1 MKTLLTLFTLLF
13 GIVGYGAVPLGLVPY
28 AQLDTNDFGV
38 TAVGHVNTRLSIHT
52 PNTPGD
58 TYYLTINGTNIN
70 NGGTNFLQSLNPT
83 AWTLPVRGADTNF
96 VDSLLRQDATGL
108 HMGTNFAG
116 IVDFFGY
123 PALTLG
129 DTGGANTYLTL
140 YPDGLFLK
148 DHFGNA
154 LNLYGQTA
162 NIGGLIYAKSIM
174 QLGTMWGKVELA
186 DDNPAH
192 TAKFQPTLPMGTSHT
207 TLGSSTNAWEGIYAG
222 STKQFQFFDVIIDP
236 GVSTNLNFAVD
247 GVTYNI
253 GAGGGSVGG
262 TTINSLDNYIPVRL
276 NAGAFDNSPLYTT
289 STNLG
294 LDSQFIFGPGTTNVL
309 YRSGTALI
317 YTNGATTVD
326 GVTFQVKNGS
336 GVTAMFGIDEDEQP
350 FARASS
356 GKFFRVEPDGGS
368 VVYDFVS
375 TGLYP
380 DPGVSLGVPTKP
392 WTDAYFS
399 STNREHELIVT
410 NGITLGGVRATAWPS
425 GTVTYPAVTN
435 ALGLTGS
442 TTTYLRSDGTQA
454 TPPGGGGEWTLVAG
468 PPFGTLLASTNA
480 IEIGDITQTTNYI
493 TAFVV
498 PGGPTVQAWSDG
510 LDTIELSADQ
520 LGTADGTGLFLNG
533 DSITPFIRTGTDITP
548 RNAGDS
554 VTLTG
559 TLTVTNAAPL
569 TTPAIEVFG
578 GMRISRYET
587 AVNYAISITNHMV
600 TATADCTLTLPS
612 AAAVGNGFQL
622 ILKAKS
628 TVSTAV
634 TVTPDGS
641 DTIDGASGN
650 ATFDPLTSYIIVS
663 DGVSDWE
670 IIAFRIAI

>member
-1 MKTLLTLFTLLF
+1 MKTLLTFFTLLF
-13 GIVGYGAVPLGLVPY
+13 GVVGYGAVPLGLVPY

-70 NGGTNFLQSLNPT
+70 NGGTNFLQSMNPT
-83 AWTLPVRGADTNF
+83 AGYLPVRGADTNF

-116 IVDFFGY
+116 IVDYFGK
-123 PALTLG
+123 PAYTLG
-129 DTGGANTYLTL
+129 DIGGVADFMIMRPNGVFFT
-140 YPDGLFLK
+140 DFN
-148 DHFGNA
+148 GNA
-154 LNLYGQTA
+154 LNLYSQNATTA
-162 NIGGLIYAKSIM
+162 GLTWGRSIV
-174 QLGTMWGKVELA
+174 QLSSMWGKVELA

-222 STKQFQFFDVIIDP
+222 STKQFQFFDVVIDP

-289 STNLG
+289 STNVG

-309 YRSGTALI
+309 FRSGTALI

-350 FARASS
+350 LARASS
-356 GKFFRVEPDGGS
+356 GKFFRIEPDGGS

-392 WTDAYFS
+392 WTDGYFS
-399 STNREHELIVT
+399 STNRENEVIIT
-410 NGITLGGVRATAWPS
+410 NGMTIGGVRRTTWP
-425 GTVTYPAVTN
+425 A
-435 ALGLTGS
+435 
-442 TTTYLRSDGTQA
+442 
-454 TPPGGGGEWTLVAG
+454 GGGGGDTNWTQSAG
-468 PPFGTLLASTNA
+468 VILANTNRVVV
-480 IEIGDITQTTNYI
+480 GDANGVTNFLSITI
-493 TAFVV
+493 F
-498 PGGPTVQAWSDG
+498 PGA
-510 LDTIELSADQ
+510 DTELSLGDGVDTVLIEADNS
-520 LGTADGTGLFLNG
+520 GANIGTGIFINSEDVL
-533 DSITPFIRTGTDITP
+533 PFKRTGTDITT
-548 RNAGDS
+548 RTAGDS

-569 TTPAIEVFG
+569 TTPALEVFG
-578 GMRISRYET
+578 GERHASFYTVTNYT
-587 AVNYAISITNHMV
+587 ASVTNYAITLGGACTN
-600 TATADCTLTLPS
+600 TLMS
-612 AAAVGNGFQL
+612 AASVGEGFWLHVKALAGGGEIWVQNGDFMDN
-622 ILKAKS
+622 
-628 TVSTAV
+628 V
-634 TVTPDGS
+634 TNLVLAPWS
-641 DTIDGASGN
+641 ARS
-650 ATFDPLTSYIIVS
+650 FKS
-663 DGVSDWE
+663 DGTNTWE
-670 IIAFRIAI
+670 IH

>member
-13 GIVGYGAVPLGLVPY
+13 GVVGYGAVPLGLVPY

-70 NGGTNFLQSLNPT
+70 NGGTNFLQSMNPT
-83 AWTLPVRGADTNF
+83 AGYLPVRGADTNF

-108 HMGTNFAG
+108 HMGTNFAA
-116 IVDFFGY
+116 IIDFFGY

-174 QLGTMWGKVELA
+174 QIGTMWGKVELA

-222 STKQFQFFDVIIDP
+222 STKQFQFFDVVIDP

-289 STNLG
+289 STNIG

-350 FARASS
+350 LARASS
-356 GKFFRVEPDGGS
+356 GKFFRIEPDGGS

-392 WTDAYFS
+392 WTDGYFS
-399 STNREHELIVT
+399 STNRENEVIIT
-410 NGITLGGVRATAWPS
+410 NGVTIGGVRRTTWPA
-425 GTVTYPAVTN
+425 G
-435 ALGLTGS
+435 
-442 TTTYLRSDGTQA
+442 
-454 TPPGGGGEWTLVAG
+454 GGGGEWTLVAG
-468 PPFGTLLASTNA
+468 PPLGYLQASTNT
-480 IEIGDITQTTNYI
+480 I
-493 TAFVV
+493 V
-498 PGGPTVQAWSDG
+498 GGTLGVEGWS
-510 LDTIELSADQ
+510 LSQ
-520 LGTADGTGLFLNG
+520 LGTAWALTLNDGTDTIQAVVNSAGGTTGVIVNNDMILGITDLTYSGN
-533 DSITPFIRTGTDITP
+533 SITPFIRTGTDITT
-548 RNAGDS
+548 RTAGDS

-569 TTPAIEVFG
+569 TTPALEVFG
-578 GMRISRYET
+578 GMRISRFET
-587 AVNYAISITNHMV
+587 ATNYTCSITNYMV
-600 TATADCTLTLPS
+600 TATDAITLTLPS
-612 AAAVGNGFQL
+612 AASVGNGFQL
-622 ILKAKS
+622 VLKSKQS
-628 TVSTAV
+628 VVGDV
-634 TVTPDGS
+634 TVAFDGT
-641 DTIDGASGN
+641 DTMDGAS
-650 ATFDPLTSYIIVS
+650 TSTTIGTGLVIHIVS
-663 DGVSDWE
+663 DGVSEWE
-670 IIAFRIAI
+670 QVLILP